1 MSAADPI
8 GPASTPDKVQAPD
21 GSGALSPASDVA
33 ESPRRFWHDRFE
45 RLLRPRA
52 VAVVGAS
59 PNASFVTQILT
70 SLFRYGF
77 PGQLSAVNPKY
88 DRVLDAPCYPS
99 LLDVPGDLDLVII
112 GVTHRLVPS
121 VLEQCEQRG
130 VGGVCVVT
138 SGFSEISGEAGAD
151 RQREIAAWAARTGI
165 PVIGPNCL
173 GFLNAHAKLAALP
186 PYWETLIPGEVG
198 AVLQSGMMA
207 PATLLPLL
215 ARGIGVSVAVTVGNE
230 AAVDAADV
238 IRYLADDDATRVIAC
253 FTEQIKDPAK
263 FVAACEAAAD
273 RRVPIVMLK
282 IGRSEGARR
291 AARAHTGSLVGSDA
305 VIDVLLRRHGVTRVN
320 SLSELHEAV
329 ALFHTRKLPRGSGVA
344 AISVSGGIG
353 GLVSDQAADL
363 GVDFPALPEETARKL
378 VGIVPEYGS
387 VGNPLDVTG
396 QGVFEADI
404 LSGSL
409 DLLAEAPNVDIVV
422 HARGWPARLDRAL
435 TVGQCLEAAVER
447 HPDVLFLVM
456 AMAGGRLD
464 AGPYSYQ
471 PARDPLDRLDGV
483 PFLQGSVEGLTAIR
497 SLIRYAEFQRRRAER
512 PAHARLV
519 PESIGERA
527 RALVRA
533 AGGHPLTEREGKEV
547 LALYGIRT
555 TRETLATTADEACEA
570 AEAIGFP
577 VALKVESPDLLH
589 KTDAGALLLN
599 VADAEHVR
607 TGFARILASARGAAP
622 HADIRGVLV
631 QEMAPAGVET
641 ILGMSQDEQ
650 LGPILACGLGGIFV
664 ETLKDVQLL
673 LPPVDPADA
682 GAALGRLRAAQVFE
696 GVRGRPPA
704 DLDALVDALVRFA
717 ELSTDLRDVA
727 EEIDV
732 NPLIVFERGRGVLA
746 VDCLIV
752 PGGRCGN
759 GLGERR

>member
-1 MSAADPI
+1 MSA
-8 GPASTPDKVQAPD
+8 
-21 GSGALSPASDVA
+21 SPQY
-33 ESPRRFWHDRFE
+33 WHDRFD
-45 RLLRPRA
+45 RLLRPRS
-52 VAVVGAS
+52 VAVIGAS
-59 PNASFVTQILT
+59 PNSSFATQILT

-77 PGQLSAVNPKY
+77 PGQIVAVNPKY

-99 LLDVPGDLDLVII
+99 LVDVPGEVDLVIV
-112 GVTHRLVPS
+112 GVAHRLVPS
-121 VLEQCEQRG
+121 ILEQCERRA
-130 VGGVCVVT
+130 VGGVCIVT
-138 SGFSEISGEAGAD
+138 SGFSEISGEAGAE
-151 RQREIAAWAARTGI
+151 RQRELAAWAARTGI

-173 GFLNAHAKLAALP
+173 GFLNAHAKLAPLP

-215 ARGIGVSVAVTVGNE
+215 ARGVGVSVAVTVGNE
-230 AAVDAADV
+230 AVVDAADV
-238 IRYLADDDATRVIAC
+238 IRYLAEDDVTRVIAC

-273 RRVPIVMLK
+273 RQVPIVMLK

-353 GLVSDQAADL
+353 GLVADQAADA
-363 GVDFPALPEETARKL
+363 GVDFPPLPEETARKL
-378 VGIVPEYGS
+378 VEIVPEYGS

-396 QGVFEADI
+396 QGVFEAEI
-404 LSGSL
+404 LSRSL
-409 DLLAEAPNVDIVV
+409 DLLAEAPTVDVVV
-422 HARGWPARLDRAL
+422 HARGWPAKLDRTL

-464 AGPYSYQ
+464 EGPYSYQ
-471 PARDPLDRLDGV
+471 PAKEPLDRLDGI
-483 PFLQGSVEGLTAIR
+483 PFLQGSVESLTAIR
-497 SLIRYAEFQRRRAER
+497 SLIRYAEFQRRRAEQH
-512 PAHARLV
+512 AHARLV
-519 PESIGERA
+519 PESVGERA
-527 RALVRA
+527 RELVQA
-533 AGGHPLTEREGKEV
+533 AGGRALTEREGKEI
-547 LALYGIRT
+547 LALYGIPT
-555 TRETLATTADEACEA
+555 TRETLASTVDEACEA
-570 AEAIGFP
+570 ADAIGFP

-599 VADAEHVR
+599 VQDAEHVR
-607 TGFARILASARGAAP
+607 TGFARVLASARAAAP

-631 QEMAPAGVET
+631 QEMAPSGVET
-641 ILGMSQDEQ
+641 ILGMTQDEQ
-650 LGPILACGLGGIFV
+650 LGPVVACGLGGIFV

-673 LPPVDPADA
+673 LPPVDSADA
-682 GAALGRLRAAQVFE
+682 REALDRLRAASVFR
-696 GVRGRPPA
+696 GVRGRSPA
-704 DLDALVDALVRFA
+704 DLGALVEALVRFG
-717 ELSTDLRDVA
+717 ELCTDLKDVA
-727 EEIDV
+727 DEIDV
-732 NPLIVFERGRGVLA
+732 NPLIVSEQGRGVLA

-752 PGGRCGN
+752 PR
-759 GLGERR
+759 E